1 LPDSCQRFVASMNNI
16 LKCAKPNDPSVEQ
29 PPEFELV
36 INLKTAEALGLTML
50 QSRMLRTDEVYE

>member
-1 LPDSCQRFVASMNNI
+1 LPDSCQRFVTSMNNI

-29 PPEFELV
+29 PLEFELV

-50 QSRMLRTDEVYE
+50 RSPMLRTDEVYE

>member
-1 LPDSCQRFVASMNNI
+1 MNNI